1 MQCQDAPGLAGRP
14 ALAFPKRC
22 GKLRWVKR
30 LTVNS
35 LRGGR
40 YLLAVFA
47 GLLLAAAFPDI
58 EVPGL
63 AWIAPAL
70 LVAAALGRSSAE
82 AFRIGYVGGIVFYLA
97 SLYWLLLIPVRG
109 YPMLGWV
116 SLSAYLAL
124 YPAAWVWFLI
134 AVQRPKS
141 GAQTAATAAS
151 ELGPSANLLGPV
163 ADGIGTWGWRRR
175 AGWAIAGGA
184 AWVALELLRGWL
196 FTGFPWNLLGASQYA
211 LTPLIQIA
219 AVTGV
224 YGVSFL
230 VAWGSL
236 CLVLAF
242 VAMLRRATTRSVWVG
257 EVWLPMVAVVLL
269 FTAGNHRL
277 DHAPA
282 PAAELKVTFV
292 QPSIPQIM
300 IWDSRETTNRFGQLL
315 RLTEHALADH
325 KPDLLLW
332 PEAALPEINLAG
344 FTALTNLIRAHH
356 VWMIF
361 GGDDVARRPGATAPD
376 DYDYF
381 NGAFLFDPEGRFVAS
396 YHKRRLVVFGEYVP
410 LARWLPF
417 LKDLT
422 PIDGDFEPGTR
433 AAQFV
438 LKDPRVQTGP
448 LICFEDIFPG
458 LARASVEPDS
468 DFLLNLTNDGWFGEG
483 AAQWQHAANAVFRA
497 VENGLPLLRCANNG
511 LTCWIDA
518 QGRIRQVFRDQTGSI
533 HGAGFLTAKIPLLA
547 RGAREPT
554 FYQRHGDWF
563 GWACVAVAVGTL
575 LGRVVWR
582 RPGLSA

>member
-1 MQCQDAPGLAGRP
+1 M
-14 ALAFPKRC
+14 
-22 GKLRWVKR
+22 KR
-30 LTVNS
+30 LTANS
-35 LRGGR
+35 IRGGR

-58 EVPGL
+58 EIPGL

-70 LVAAALGRSSAE
+70 LVAAALGRTRGE
-82 AFRIGYVGGIVFYLA
+82 AFRLGYVGGIVFYLA

-109 YPMLGWV
+109 YPLLGWV

-134 AVQRPKS
+134 AVQRPQPKS
-141 GAQTAATAAS
+141 LIAATAAT
-151 ELGPSANLLGPV
+151 ELGPSANFLGPV
-163 ADGIGTWGWRRR
+163 AGGLGTWGWRRR

-211 LTPLIQIA
+211 LTPLIQVA

-242 VAMLRRATTRSVWVG
+242 VAMLRRPTTRSVWVG
-257 EVWLPMVAVVLL
+257 EIWLPIAAVVLL
-269 FTAGNHRL
+269 FTAGNRRL
-277 DHAPA
+277 AHAPA
-282 PAAELKVTFV
+282 PVAELKVTFV
-292 QPSIPQIM
+292 QPSIPQVM
-300 IWDSRETTNRFGQLL
+300 IWDPSETTNRFGQLL
-315 RLTEHALADH
+315 RLTERALADH

-332 PEAALPEINLAG
+332 PEAALPDIDLAG
-344 FTALTNLIRAHH
+344 FTALTNLIRAHQ

-361 GGDDVARRPGATAPD
+361 GGDDVVRRPGATGPAD
-376 DYDYF
+376 CDYF
-381 NGAFLFDPEGRFVAS
+381 NGAFLFDPEGRFAAS

-410 LARWLPF
+410 LSRWLPF
-417 LKDLT
+417 LKELT
-422 PIDGDFEPGTR
+422 PIDGGFEAGSRP
-433 AAQFV
+433 AQFV
-438 LKDPRVQTGP
+438 LRDPRVQTAP
-448 LICFEDIFPG
+448 LICFEDIFPE
-458 LARASVEPDS
+458 LTRVSVEPDT

-483 AAQWQHAANAVFRA
+483 AAQWQHAAGAVFRA

-533 HGAGFLTAKIPLLA
+533 HGAGFLAAKIPLLA
-547 RGAREPT
+547 RGTRETT
-554 FYQRHGDWF
+554 FYRRHGDWF
-563 GWACVAVAVGTL
+563 AWGCVVVA
-575 LGRVVWR
+575 LGALPWRAPWR
-582 RPGLSA
+582 RTGGSI